1 MRSEHGHSIRRRSV
15 LGLAALSVPALL
27 GVSLGATAALPK
39 PYKITVH
46 RDQNCGCCG
55 VWTKLMEASGH
66 FKPTLKDEANMPALK
81 RRLGVP
87 EDLSSCH
94 TAQVEGLLVEG
105 HVPAT
110 DILRLLGSRPA
121 NILGLAVAGRGW
133 SSQAA
138 DAKLSTFLALT
149 RRGLDRSSRVTP
161 RSEWRPDQ
169 LIRIKT

>member
-121 NILGLAVAGRGW
+121 NILGLAVAGMPMGSPGMEQPGGRREAFDVFSFNKKGAR
-133 SSQAA
+133 QVFARYAA
-138 DAKLSTFLALT
+138 
-149 RRGLDRSSRVTP
+149 
-161 RSEWRPDQ
+161 
-169 LIRIKT
+169 I